1 MNKKIVDEK
10 KVCFIICSNNQLY
23 TEECIYYIAHLYV
36 PAGYQIDVLTIEDA
50 RSMTAGYNE
59 GMHAS
64 DAKYKVY
71 LHQDS
76 FIVNRNF
83 IQDFLD
89 VFMQDETIG
98 MIGMVGAPELPD
110 SGIMWEAPRC
120 GALYTWTIHETKESW
135 MAEDVLTQVEVID
148 GFLMITQYDI
158 PWREDLF
165 DKWDF
170 YDCSQSKEFAKHGYK
185 VVVPKL
191 GKPWCIHDSG
201 YVSVL
206 NYEEERIKFLNEYR
220 ETMICATSEDKSY
233 GATVVLV
240 SYNRKEQL
248 RESLEWLADVDGVSN
263 IIVVDNG
270 STDGTADW
278 LSSQQYEYLWFDE
291 GVQGYGKLWNTVLQN
306 FETEEFIVFM
316 EAGVFPE
323 KRSLV
328 QLVSTMK
335 RERAEMIS
343 PSVSYGDVKPVRSGK
358 EDNQGE
364 QVLVANWRIWA
375 AQKEIFVKNG
385 LFCEKL
391 KEPENVLTDYS
402 LRMIKNH
409 LKLWDCSHACASGSF
424 YRCDEIYN
432 DAWEWE
438 LEDRIY
444 MKTVWNMNYFNLKP
458 NYALVNYIQESA
470 EKEFKV
476 LEVGCDLGA
485 TLFEIQKRFPNC
497 KTYGV
502 DINRAAIDIA
512 RNIAK
517 AEYGNIDELEIP
529 FEEKFDYIIFG
540 DVLEHLRHPEEVVR
554 MCYDILNENGYIIAC
569 IPNVM
574 HISVMEELIEGR
586 FRYSDEGLLDRTH
599 IHFFTYYEIM
609 TLFQSAGYVVENMGT
624 LDYGI
629 TEREKEIMEVLL
641 RLSNNTADW
650 MYKAFQYTVK
660 AHKSTDLKN

>member
-1 MNKKIVDEK
+1 MSKKVDEK
-10 KVCFIICSNNQLY
+10 KVCFIICSNDQLY
-23 TEECIYYIAHLYV
+23 TEECIYYIAHLHV

-71 LHQDS
+71 LHQDTL
-76 FIVNRNF
+76 IVNKNF

-120 GALYTWTIHETKESW
+120 GALYTWNIHETKESW
-135 MAEDVLTQVEVID
+135 MAEDALTQVEVID

-220 ETMICATSEDKSY
+220 ETMICATSDDKFY

-248 RESLEWLADVDGVSN
+248 RESLEWLVDVDGVSN

-270 STDGTADW
+270 SIDGTADW

-291 GVQGYGKLWNTVLQN
+291 GVQGYGKLWNTVLKN

-358 EDNQGE
+358 KDNQGE
-364 QVLVANWRIWA
+364 QVLAANWRIWV

-391 KEPENVLTDYS
+391 KEPKNVLTDYS

-409 LKLWDCSHACASGSF
+409 LKLWNCSHAYASGNI

-432 DAWEWE
+432 DARKWK

-444 MKTVWNMNYFNLKP
+444 MKTGWSMNYFNLKP
-458 NYALVNYIQESA
+458 NYALVNYIQEPA
-470 EKEFKV
+470 EKKFKV

-485 TLFEIQKRFPNC
+485 TLFEIQKKFPNC
-497 KTYGV
+497 KTYGM

-569 IPNVM
+569 VPNVM

-586 FRYSDEGLLDRTH
+586 FRYSYGGLLDRTH

-609 TLFQSAGYVVENMGT
+609 TLFQSAGYVVENMDM

-641 RLSNNTADW
+641 RLSDNTEDW